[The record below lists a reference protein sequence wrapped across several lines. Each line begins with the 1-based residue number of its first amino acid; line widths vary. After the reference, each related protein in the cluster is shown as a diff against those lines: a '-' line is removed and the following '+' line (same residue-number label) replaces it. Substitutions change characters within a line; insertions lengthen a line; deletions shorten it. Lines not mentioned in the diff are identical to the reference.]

1 MRLLVVEDDVSLA
14 EGLVTT
20 LTQAGYQVDC
30 AGSVAE
36 ATLRL
41 ERQEFSLV
49 ILDLG
54 LPDGDGI
61 DILRALRRRKQV
73 TPVLILS
80 ARDAVG
86 ERIRGLDHGAD
97 DYLTKPFALTE
108 LEARVRALI
117 RRSHGVIG
125 SEVTCGRLTLDP
137 QGRVASV
144 DGRIVDLSA
153 REYGVL
159 ECLILRQGKVVSKEQ
174 MVQHLCDWDQDI
186 GENAI
191 EVYVHRL
198 RKKVEGTVNI
208 RTVRGLGYLLEKPSA
223 APGSPSPAS

>member
-97 DYLTKPFALTE
+97 DYLTKPFAFDE
-108 LEARVRALI
+108 LLARVRALG
-117 RRSHGVIG
+117 RRGGAAVAGATLRYADVEMDRVHHR
-125 SEVTCGRLTLDP
+125 VTRGGRPLDLT
-137 QGRVASV
+137 
-144 DGRIVDLSA
+144 A
-153 REYGVL
+153 REFRLL
-159 ECLILRQGKVVSKEQ
+159 EYFLVRPDEVVSRTELLEK
-174 MVQHLCDWDQDI
+174 VWDMSFDP
-186 GENAI
+186 GSN
-191 EVYVHRL
+191 VVDVHVSNLRGKLEEGNEPRL
-198 RKKVEGTVNI
+198 I
-208 RTVRGLGYLLEKPSA
+208 QTVRGVGFALRTEET
-223 APGSPSPAS
+223 